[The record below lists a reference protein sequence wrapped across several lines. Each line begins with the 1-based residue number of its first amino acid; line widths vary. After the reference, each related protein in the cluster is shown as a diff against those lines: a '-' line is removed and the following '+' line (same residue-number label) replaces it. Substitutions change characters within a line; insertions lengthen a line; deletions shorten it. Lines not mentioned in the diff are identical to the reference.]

1 MKRGFVFHPTF
12 ADALRLLDD
21 ADRLAAYDAL
31 VAYAIDGVDPPAGTA
46 GAIVALMKPLLDANA
61 AKYDAAVENGK
72 KGGRPRKEN
81 PDETS
86 EKPVENPKE
95 TSGKPNGNPDET
107 IKKNINIKEKK
118 TLTNVS
124 VKEKSAPRSAL
135 GAYKHVLLTD
145 ADLVRLDDDFGHDT
159 VKEAIKIV
167 DEYCQTSGKRYKDYN
182 LVLRKWGIPE
192 AQKKRA
198 SPRGNQFTAMKTNIY
213 DFGAL
218 ERELVENY

>member
-1 MKRGFVFHPTF
+1 MKRGFIFLASF
-12 ADALRLLDD
+12 ADALRLLGDE
-21 ADRLAAYDAL
+21 DRLAAYDAL
-31 VAYAIDGVDPPAGTA
+31 VAYAIDGVEPPSGTA
-46 GAIVALMKPLLDANA
+46 GAIVALMRPLLDASTS
-61 AKYDAAVENGK
+61 KYDAAVENGK
-72 KGGRPRKEN
+72 KGGRPRKGQEKN
-81 PDETS
+81 QWKTS
-86 EKPVENPKE
+86 EKPVENQTE
-95 TSGKPNGNPDET
+95 TSDETRAET
-107 IKKNINIKEKK
+107 IKKNKNIKEKK
-118 TLTNVS
+118 PLTNVS

-198 SPRGNQFTAMKTNIY
+198 SPRGNQFTTMKTNVY

>member
-1 MKRGFVFHPTF
+1 MRKGFVFQPSF

-46 GAIVALMKPLLDANA
+46 GAIVALMRPLLDANA

-81 PDETS
+81 P
-86 EKPVENPKE
+86 KE
-95 TSGKPNGNPDET
+95 TSGKPNGNPAET
-107 IKKNINIKEKK
+107 INKNKNIKEKK

-145 ADLVRLDDDFGHDT
+145 SDLVRLDDDFGHDT

-198 SPRGNQFTAMKTNIY
+198 SPRGNQFTAMKTNVY

>member
-1 MKRGFVFHPTF
+1 MKRGFIFLASF
-12 ADALRLLDD
+12 ADALRLLGD

-31 VAYAIDGVDPPAGTA
+31 VAYAIDGVEPPAGTA
-46 GAIVALMKPLLDANA
+46 GAIVALMRPLLDASTS
-61 AKYDAAVENGK
+61 KYDAAVENGK
-72 KGGRPRKEN
+72 KGGRPRKGQKKN
-81 PDETS
+81 QCETS
-86 EKPVENPKE
+86 EKPVENQTE
-95 TSGKPNGNPDET
+95 TSYETRAET
-107 IKKNINIKEKK
+107 INKNKNIKEKK

-198 SPRGNQFTAMKTNIY
+198 SPRGNQFTAMKTNVY